1 MRDLRKFA
9 KTDILVSPSIL
20 AADFTRLGEDVD
32 RVIAAGADILHL
44 DVMDGALV
52 PNISFGVPVIASLR
66 KGREILFDTHL
77 MIERP
82 VFYAAPF
89 AKAGA
94 DHLTFH
100 LESKDAPEE
109 AIQAIRDAGCTVGIS
124 VKPATPAE
132 ALFPYLDQID
142 MILVMTVEPG
152 FGGQSFMVEMMD
164 KVRVLRAEIDRRGL
178 AVRLEVDGGVDR
190 KTAPLAIAAGAD
202 TLVAGTSVFRA
213 PEGAREAI
221 AALKQRI

>member
-1 MRDLRKFA
+1 MRDLRKFEREA
-9 KTDILVSPSIL
+9 ILVSPSIL
-20 AADFTRLGEDVD
+20 AADFTRLGEEVD
-32 RVIAAGADILHL
+32 RVVEAGADLLHL

-52 PNISFGVPVIASLR
+52 PNISFGVPIIASLR

-82 VFYAAPF
+82 VFYAGAF

-100 LESKDAPEE
+100 LESKDDPDE
-109 AIQAIRDAGCTVGIS
+109 AIRAIRAAGCTAGIS
-124 VKPATPAE
+124 IKPATKAE
-132 ALFPYLDQID
+132 TLFPYLDRID
-142 MILVMTVEPG
+142 MILIMTVEPG
-152 FGGQSFMVEMMD
+152 FGGQSFMVDTMD
-164 KVRVLRAEIDRRGL
+164 KVRALRAEIDRRGL
-178 AVRLEVDGGVDR
+178 NVRLEVDGGVDR
-190 KTAPLAIAAGAD
+190 RTAPLAIAAGAD

-221 AALKQRI
+221 AALKSRN